1 MFLNQSFGNIQFCYS
16 IYWKLFLK
24 SIVPYKTFLL
34 GLLNIVWLFGMCIQC
49 TILMS
54 LHTASSS
61 CNTHVSAHF
70 KLLVNTQEADLIAS
84 SCQDLIYQILFWWIQ
99 GHLWQILGKCHEGVS
114 PPQNEQKVNMKFDH
128 PLLHEVR
135 SKGHLRE
142 WLNSRGHWVMAVTA
156 ASCGR
161 LGVAMH
167 GWSKSDNWMYHV
179 RSSQMSSLKW
189 YFEKDDTYI
198 YPQSIQYSVAFIIP
212 PSLISI
218 DLRYL

>member
-1 MFLNQSFGNIQFCYS
+1 MPRFNLSNI
-16 IYWKLFLK
+16 
-24 SIVPYKTFLL
+24 
-34 GLLNIVWLFGMCIQC
+34 
-49 TILMS
+49 ILM
-54 LHTASSS
+54 
-61 CNTHVSAHF
+61 NTRPSMTDIKKMSWGCVTPTKWA
-70 KLLVNTQEADLIAS
+70 E
-84 SCQDLIYQILFWWIQ
+84 
-99 GHLWQILGKCHEGVS
+99 
-114 PPQNEQKVNMKFDH
+114 VNMKFDH
-128 PLLHEVR
+128 PLLGEVR

-142 WLNSRGHWVMAVTA
+142 WLNSGGHWVMAVTA

-167 GWSKSDNWMYHV
+167 GWSKSDNRMYHV

-218 DLRYL
+218 DQRYL